1 MDCYHRMNFTYQGRH
16 APAKLAFMAAS
27 SMAAIANSAS
37 ASTTN
42 WPTDIGCF
50 DHVTPALS

>member
-1 MDCYHRMNFTYQGRH
+1 MNFTYQGRH
-16 APAKLAFMAAS
+16 ASAKLAFMAAS

-42 WPTDIGCF
+42 WLTDIGCF